1 MPIIKS
7 VSKFQQEIFKLLEDV
22 CSGDELVIVTKR
34 GKDAAVLIGYDEYKS
49 LIATIEVLSSPELME
64 SLKES
69 EKEVIGQE

>member
-7 VSKFQQEIFKLLEDV
+7 VSKFQKEIFKLLEDV
-22 CSGDELVIVTKR
+22 CSEDELVIVTKK
-34 GKDAAVLIGYDEYKS
+34 GKDAAVLIGYDEYRS

-69 EKEVIGQE
+69 EKEIIGQE